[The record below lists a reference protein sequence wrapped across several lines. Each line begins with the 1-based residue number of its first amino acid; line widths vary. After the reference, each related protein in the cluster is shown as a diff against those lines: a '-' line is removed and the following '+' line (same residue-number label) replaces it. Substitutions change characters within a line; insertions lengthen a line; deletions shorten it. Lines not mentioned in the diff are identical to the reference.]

1 MDRIERSLMKKKRLD
16 EKEEEMEELMTMIQ
30 QILEEKDPTRE

>member
-1 MDRIERSLMKKKRLD
+1 MDRIERSLMKKMRLD

-30 QILEEKDPTRE
+30 QILEEEDPTKE

>member
-1 MDRIERSLMKKKRLD
+1 MDRMERSLMKKMRSD

-30 QILEEKDPTRE
+30 QILEEEDPTIE

>member
-1 MDRIERSLMKKKRLD
+1 MKKMRSD

-30 QILEEKDPTRE
+30 QILEEEDPTIE

>member
-1 MDRIERSLMKKKRLD
+1 MDRIERSLMKKMRSD

-30 QILEEKDPTRE
+30 QILEEEDPTIE

>member
-1 MDRIERSLMKKKRLD
+1 MDRIERSLMKKMRLD

>member
-1 MDRIERSLMKKKRLD
+1 MERSLMKKMRSD

-30 QILEEKDPTRE
+30 QILEEEDPTIE